1 MDKYITAFFI
11 FLLFISK
18 KSCNFAA
25 DFEKKMETFTFC
37 GLGVD
42 AWITI
47 ATVFAMFT
55 VLLFTKL
62 RSDVVFLCAV
72 GVLYITGVLDAKE
85 ALSGISQASVAV
97 VGVLFVVIAGLMHT
111 GVLQWIVKHLLG
123 IPNTYTKAVM
133 RLMLPVA
140 ALSSFLSNTT
150 VVALFVNIVKMWSK
164 RLGISPS
171 KLLIPLSYA
180 SGMGGVCTLIGT
192 PPNLII
198 SGLYEEKTGEAMN
211 ILATTIPGLFCLAI
225 GVLSIIAIR
234 RLLPNR
240 KAPEEAFESTGDYTV
255 EMLVPSDNQHIGQT
269 VGELGLNTVHGGS
282 LIELRHFDDEK
293 ILSPVPDDEPLM
305 GGDRLIYAG
314 QIGDL
319 LELEISHGLVNAD
332 HHVFHYEDA
341 PKSHHSLRTAYITFG
356 SGLIGTT
363 MGTNGFEK
371 EHKVTLVA
379 VSRRGCRIEESP
391 REVVLKAGDTLLL
404 EGVKEL
410 QADTKMMSRD
420 LHFFESNDIPNISI
434 RTFISSAIMIAMVT
448 LSALGVLPL
457 LQSAILAVFAMLIF
471 RCCSPEQAMRSI
483 NWDILMIFA
492 CSAVL
497 GLAIQKTGIAEMLA
511 TSILDICGT
520 NPIVVMTAIC
530 FAGTF
535 ITEFISNTAA
545 GAMFFPIMYEA
556 AVKLGYEPY
565 PFLIALMIAVS
576 SSFATPIGSPTHML
590 VYGPGGYR
598 FSDFLRIGLLMN
610 IIILAANILIVNLVY
625 PLTPLP

>member
-1 MDKYITAFFI
+1 MDSFV
-11 FLLFISK
+11 FLGFGI
-18 KSCNFAA
+18 
-25 DFEKKMETFTFC
+25 
-37 GLGVD
+37 D
-42 AWITI
+42 AWITLV
-47 ATVFAMFT
+47 TVFAMFS
-55 VLLFTKL
+55 VLLFTRM

-72 GVLYITGVLDAKE
+72 GILYITGVLDAKE
-85 ALSGISQASVAV
+85 ALSGISQTSVAV

-123 IPNTYTKAVM
+123 TPKGYARSVL

-164 RLGISPS
+164 KLGISPS

-211 ILATTIPGLFCLAI
+211 IMATTVPGLFCLAV
-225 GVLSIIAIR
+225 GVLSIIALR
-234 RLLPNR
+234 KLLPDR
-240 KAPEEAFESTGDYTV
+240 KSPEAAFESTGDYTV
-255 EMLVPSDNQHIGQT
+255 EMLVPSDNKHIGMT
-269 VGELGLNTVHGGS
+269 IGELGLNNVQGGS
-282 LIELRHFDDEK
+282 LIEVRHFDDEK

-319 LELEISHGLVNAD
+319 LELEKSHGLVNAD
-332 HHVFHYEDA
+332 HPVFHYDDEA
-341 PKSHHSLRTAYITFG
+341 KSGHHLRTAYINFG
-356 SGLIGTT
+356 SHLIGTT

-371 EHKVTLVA
+371 EHQVTLVA
-379 VSRRGCRIEESP
+379 VSRRGIRLEESP
-391 REVVLKAGDTLLL
+391 REVKLEAGDTLLL
-404 EGVKEL
+404 ESL
-410 QADTKMMSRD
+410 QEFKADTQAMSRD
-420 LHFFESNDIPNISI
+420 LHFFDSEDIPNIGWG
-434 RTFISSAIMIAMVT
+434 TFVSSAVMIAMVA
-448 LSALGVLPL
+448 LSALGVMPL
-457 LQSAILAVFAMLIF
+457 LQCAILAVFAMLIF
-471 RCCSPEQAMRSI
+471 RCCTPEQAMRSV

-497 GLAIQKTGIAEMLA
+497 GLAIQKTGIAERMA
-511 TSILDICGT
+511 TGILDICGT

-556 AVKLGYEPY
+556 AIKLGYEPY

-598 FSDFLRIGLLMN
+598 FSDFLKIGLLMN
-610 IIILAANILIVNLVY
+610 LIILAANILIVNLVY